1 MQKKSTYTK
10 RELAELYGIS
20 IDTLRKWI
28 KPIEEQNSDLKRRKV
43 LTPKEVMQIF
53 ALLGEPLNE

>member
-1 MQKKSTYTK
+1 MQKKRTYTK
-10 RELAELYGIS
+10 GELAELYGIS

-28 KPIEEQNSDLKRRKV
+28 KPIEEQNLDLKRRKV
-43 LTPKEVMQIF
+43 LTPKEVKQIF